1 MATIELSAESKKT
14 AIIEI
19 KQFFEQERDE
29 TLGDLASEI
38 VLDFILEKIG
48 PYIYNQAIADVQSYM
63 SEKVEDLYM
72 LMR

>member
-1 MATIELSAESKKT
+1 MGKIELSAENKRT
-14 AIIEI
+14 ALIEI
-19 KQFFEQERDE
+19 RQFFEQERDE
-29 TLGDLASEI
+29 TLGDLASGI

-48 PYIYNQAIADVQSYM
+48 PNIYNQAIIDTQKYM